1 MVSYLHIS
9 LFKEVE
15 STQIDK
21 DLHYEIIQHQT
32 KEISICFILLVPKSL
47 SPLLKFL
54 SINTSNDESDVKS
67 SCKILFPNSPCP
79 SPTPIFQ
86 QLYLA
91 LANWERLSES
101 PDCSKLSSH
110 SQNDDVE
117 PEMGKEKIVRSNSVD
132 SSNINQ
138 SLAKVVVP
146 RRKSNPVEISRAA
159 TNNEMEKQST
169 VQIRINSRF
178 LNLNYTSH

>member
-1 MVSYLHIS
+1 MVSYLH
-9 LFKEVE
+9 FEKVE

-21 DLHYEIIQHQT
+21 NLHYEIIHQT
-32 KEISICFILLVPKSL
+32 KEYSICYVLLVPKSL
-47 SPLLKFL
+47 SPLFKFL

-101 PDCSKLSSH
+101 PDYLKFSSH
-110 SQNDDVE
+110 SYNDDVK
-117 PEMGKEKIVRSNSVD
+117 PEMGKEKFVRSNSVD
-132 SSNINQ
+132 SSNINNNQ

-146 RRKSNPVEISRAA
+146 RRKSNPVEISRVS
-159 TNNEMEKQST
+159 TNNEMEKQSI

-178 LNLNYTSH
+178 SNLNHASHY